1 MHAHSKTGVL
11 MKRALMLAVLLAAAP
26 ASAQSL
32 APDQIQAGTYTIDS
46 KETLVRYGVIHM
58 GFTEFWGTFPDATGT
73 LSIDPKH
80 VSDAK
85 LDVTVPVVGLET
97 TNRELNGE
105 LFSDTFFF
113 AEKFPKMHFV
123 STSVTRTG
131 PTTARVTG
139 DLTIHGITKPLT
151 LDVTFGGAGPNAFT
165 KAPTLGFSAH
175 GQVNRS
181 DFGLGKYVPIVSD
194 ATAITISAAFE
205 LKPA

>member
-1 MHAHSKTGVL
+1 
-11 MKRALMLAVLLAAAP
+11 MKRALAFAALLVATPAAA
-26 ASAQSL
+26 QNL
-32 APDQIQAGTYTIDS
+32 APDQIQPGTYTIDS

-58 GFTEFWGTFPDATGT
+58 GFSEFWGTFPDAAGT
-73 LSIDPKH
+73 LTIDPKN
-80 VSDAK
+80 VSGAK

-131 PTTARVTG
+131 PTTAKVTG
-139 DLTIHGITKPLT
+139 DLTIHGITKPVT
-151 LDVTFGGAGPNAFT
+151 LDVTFGGAGPNAFN
-165 KAPTLGFSAH
+165 KVPTLGFSAH

-194 ATAITISAAFE
+194 ATTITISAAFE

>member
-1 MHAHSKTGVL
+1 
-11 MKRALMLAVLLAAAP
+11 MKRALTLAALVATAP
-26 ASAQSL
+26 AAAQSL

-58 GFTEFWGTFPDATGT
+58 GYTEFWGTFPDATGT
-73 LSIDPKH
+73 LTIDPKN
-80 VSDAK
+80 VSAAK

-113 AEKFPKMHFV
+113 AEHFPKMHFV
-123 STSVTRTG
+123 STTVTRTG
-131 PTTARVTG
+131 PTTAKVTG
-139 DLTIHGITKPLT
+139 DLTIHGVTRPVT
-151 LDVTFGGAGPNAFT
+151 LDVAFGGAGPNYFS
-165 KAPTLGFSAH
+165 KVPTLGFNAH

-194 ATAITISAAFE
+194 ATTITISAAFE
-205 LKPA
+205 LKPQ

>member
-1 MHAHSKTGVL
+1 
-11 MKRALMLAVLLAAAP
+11 MKRAFVLAALVAAAP

-32 APDQIQAGTYTIDS
+32 APNQIQPGTYTIDS

-73 LSIDPKH
+73 LTIDPRN
-80 VSDAK
+80 VSGAK
-85 LDVTVPVVGLET
+85 LDVTLPVVGLET

-131 PTTARVTG
+131 PTTANVTG
-139 DLTIHGITKPLT
+139 DLTIRGITKSMT
-151 LDVTFGGAGPNAFT
+151 LDVTFGGAGPNYFN
-165 KAPTLGFSAH
+165 KVPTIGFSAH

-194 ATAITISAAFE
+194 ATTITISAAFE

>member
-1 MHAHSKTGVL
+1 
-11 MKRALMLAVLLAAAP
+11 MKRAFVLAALVAAAP

-32 APDQIQAGTYTIDS
+32 APDQIQPGTYTIDS

-73 LSIDPKH
+73 LTIDPRN
-80 VSDAK
+80 VSGAK
-85 LDVTVPVVGLET
+85 LDVTLPVVGLET

-131 PTTARVTG
+131 PTTAKVTG
-139 DLTIHGITKPLT
+139 DLTIRGITKSVT
-151 LDVTFGGAGPNAFT
+151 LDVTFGGAGPNYFN
-165 KAPTLGFSAH
+165 KVPTIGFSAH

-194 ATAITISAAFE
+194 ATTIQISAAFE
-205 LKPA
+205 LRPA